1 MDKDIKKLQRTEL
14 KLNLCVI
21 ISLGIALLGSIGG
34 FINSVNDFNNFM
46 IIGTTCICI
55 VGISTLLS
63 IVFSIATSVVRR
75 KRKRVFEAKTLE
87 SPLTSTI
94 I

>member
-46 IIGTTCICI
+46 LIGTTCLCI
-55 VGISTLLS
+55 VGISMLIS
-63 IVFSIATSVVRR
+63 IALSIATSAVRR
-75 KRKRVFEAKTLE
+75 KRKMLE
-87 SPLTSTI
+87 KA
-94 I
+94 

>member
-34 FINSVNDFNNFM
+34 FVNSVNDFDNFM
-46 IIGTTCICI
+46 LIGTTCLCI
-55 VGISTLLS
+55 VGISTLIS
-63 IVFSIATSVVRR
+63 IALAIATSVVRR
-75 KRKRVFEAKTLE
+75 KRKRIEKSL
-87 SPLTSTI
+87 I
-94 I
+94 

>member
-1 MDKDIKKLQRTEL
+1 MDKNTERLQRIES

-46 IIGTTCICI
+46 IIGTTCICV
-55 VGISTLLS
+55 VGISTLIS
-63 IVFSIATSVVRR
+63 IIFSIATSVVRR
-75 KRKRVFEAKTLE
+75 KRKMIEKSL
-87 SPLTSTI
+87 I
-94 I
+94 

>member
-1 MDKDIKKLQRTEL
+1 MDKNTERLQRIEL

-34 FINSVNDFNNFM
+34 FINSVNDFNHFM

-55 VGISTLLS
+55 VGISTLIS
-63 IVFSIATSVVRR
+63 IIFSIATSVVRR
-75 KRKRVFEAKTLE
+75 KRKMIEKSL
-87 SPLTSTI
+87 I
-94 I
+94 